1 MSNIIEKTERKLE
14 EARQLNQKS
23 RQLIKESHAD
33 SGNSH
38 FPTKTNVKSK
48 SSPRETKGN
57 HYTTTKV

>member
-38 FPTKTNVKSK
+38 FPTKTKRQIK
-48 SSPRETKGN
+48 AKPKRD
-57 HYTTTKV
+57 